1 MLGWTRHAGTPR
13 PAPQRRVG
21 LLWRVL
27 AIFARLNYWRSL
39 TQRTVFHV
47 GYRLG
52 RAMTRT
58 SARRKADSMSL
69 NKPIHS
75 IAIVGS
81 PIDASWAAYYLSRGF
96 ACLQPILRRMRKRAF
111 KSS

>member
-1 MLGWTRHAGTPR
+1 
-13 PAPQRRVG
+13 
-21 LLWRVL
+21 
-27 AIFARLNYWRSL
+27 
-39 TQRTVFHV
+39 
-47 GYRLG
+47 
-52 RAMTRT
+52 
-58 SARRKADSMSL
+58 MSL